1 VTVFQSR
8 IDALQDNHWAA
19 IMDGAR
25 QYMGKKRA
33 TILKE
38 EIGEKMDVMGE
49 EEEED
54 NTMLVDP
61 MFE

>member
-1 VTVFQSR
+1 
-8 IDALQDNHWAA
+8 
-19 IMDGAR
+19 MDGAH

-38 EIGEKMDVMGE
+38 EMVEKMDVMSDDDD
-49 EEEED
+49 ED

>member
-1 VTVFQSR
+1 
-8 IDALQDNHWAA
+8 
-19 IMDGAR
+19 MDGAR